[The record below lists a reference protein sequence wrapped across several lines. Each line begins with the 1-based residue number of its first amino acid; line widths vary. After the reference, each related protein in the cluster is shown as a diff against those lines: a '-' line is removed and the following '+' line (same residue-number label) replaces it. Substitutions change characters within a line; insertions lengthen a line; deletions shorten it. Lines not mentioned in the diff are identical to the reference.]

1 MFDIRELV
9 VSVNKN
15 QYIYEST
22 YLFKRTIGDNRYF
35 SEVQF
40 RFSVSL

>member
-1 MFDIRELV
+1 MVFDVRELV

-15 QYIYEST
+15 QPIYEST
-22 YLFKRTIGDNRYF
+22 YLIERTIGNNRYF

-40 RFSVSL
+40 RF